1 MTPTSEIERVASQ
14 VVSSWGGQAPPVDVC
29 AIAREEGIELA
40 PGGYGES
47 FCGRIEFHPGI
58 GKFILFHP
66 ELSGAPNAGRVRFSI
81 SHELGHYFLDRHR
94 EALISGQAHNS
105 DCGFICDAAM
115 EREADE
121 FAAALLIPEYVLKRK
136 LSKRDFMTLEEILR
150 LADDWET
157 SATSAAIRYAKYTG
171 EACAVVI
178 SADGLVKNYIP
189 SEEAQAIGFR
199 FLGGMRRV
207 PAGSGAAA
215 ATASERKIISQKA
228 GTSNWFSGR
237 SAQCELWEESI
248 ALGYTGLVLTLL
260 AFSTDEQDEE

>member
-1 MTPTSEIERVASQ
+1 MMPASEIERVASQ
-14 VVSSWGGQAPPVDVC
+14 VVAGWGGQIPAVDVC

-47 FCGRIEFHPGI
+47 FCGRIEFQPGF

-66 ELSGAPNAGRVRFSI
+66 DLNGAPNPGRVRFSI

-105 DCGFICDAAM
+105 ESGFICDAVM

-121 FAAALLIPEYVLKRK
+121 FAAALLIPEIVLKRK
-136 LSKRDFMTLEEILR
+136 LAKRGFMTLEEILR
-150 LADDWET
+150 LADEWET
-157 SATSAAIRYAKYTG
+157 SATSAAIRYAKYTS

-178 SADGLVKNYIP
+178 SADRLVKNYIP
-189 SEEAQAIGFR
+189 SEDAQAIGFR
-199 FLGGMRRV
+199 FLGGARRV
-207 PAGSGAAA
+207 PEGSGAAA
-215 ATASERKIISQKA
+215 ATASERKIISREA
-228 GTSNWFSGR
+228 ATSDWFSGR
-237 SAQCELWEESI
+237 SAQSELWEESM

-260 AFSTDEQDEE
+260 AFSAGDLEEE